1 MLSVMKKILIAEDDN
16 FLASLLLSEF
26 HGAGF
31 DAMGAADGV
40 DALAKVKSWAP
51 DIMLLDILMPNKD
64 GYAVLEELRADPSNI
79 KLPVII
85 FTNLG
90 EAGDIERVKE
100 LGITDYLVKAN
111 TTPKAIL
118 EKVQEVLARSA

>member
-1 MLSVMKKILIAEDDN
+1 MKKILIAEDDN
-16 FLASLLLSEF
+16 FLASLLLSQF
-26 HGAGF
+26 HNAGF
-31 DAMGAADGV
+31 DAMGAVDGA
-40 DALAKVKSWAP
+40 DALGKVKSWNP
-51 DIMLLDILMPNKD
+51 DILLLDILMPGKD
-64 GYAVLEELRADPSNI
+64 GYAVLEEIRADPAHG

-90 EAGDIERVKE
+90 EAGDIERVKK

-118 EKVQEVLARSA
+118 EKVQEVLARGA

>member
-1 MLSVMKKILIAEDDN
+1 MKKILIAEDDN

-26 HGAGF
+26 HNAGF
-31 DAMGAADGV
+31 DAMGAIDGV
-40 DALAKVKSWAP
+40 DAVGKVKSWTP
-51 DIMLLDILMPNKD
+51 DILLLDILMPNKD
-64 GYAVLEELRADPSNI
+64 GYAVLEELRADPSFT
-79 KLPVII
+79 KLPIII

-90 EAGDIERVKE
+90 ESGDIERVKK

-118 EKVQEVLARSA
+118 EKVEEVLARV